1 MIHNLYFFGRKPSV
15 TSFEFHR
22 HYLEVHPFAGPRI
35 KSIQRYVQNHR
46 VHSLGG
52 NSPFDAVSEFWTEM
66 PAVLQSR
73 NEEGSKMRVADEEH
87 FIDPRHTGWMA
98 TTDRIVIEGNLKSGM
113 IQGIFQLTH
122 RMGMAID
129 EFRRYWV
136 EVHEPIARALPGLI
150 HYQQG
155 LEPEEA
161 YTYGDVRWD
170 GVEELWFDRL
180 EAARTALQSVEYQ
193 RSFLPDF
200 EKFCEPVWYFFSE
213 AQLVMWPGKSKDR
226 IVGEIKAKVTHGW
239 PE

>member
-52 NSPFDAVSEFWTEM
+52 NSPFDAVSEFWSAM
-66 PAVLQSR
+66 PALLQSR
-73 NEEGSKMRVADEEH
+73 HEEGSKIRVAYEEH
-87 FIDPRHTGWMA
+87 FIDPRRTAWMA
-98 TTDRIVIEGNLKSGM
+98 TTDRVVTEGNLKSGM

-129 EFRRYWV
+129 EFRRYWA
-136 EVHEPIARALPGLI
+136 EVHGPIVQSLI
-150 HYQQG
+150 HYQQC

-170 GVEELWFDRL
+170 GVEEIWFDSL
-180 EAARTALQSVEYQ
+180 ESARKTLQSVEYQ
-193 RSFLPDF
+193 RSLLPDF

-213 AQLVMWPGKSKDR
+213 AQLVMWPGKSKEQ
-226 IVGEIKAKVTHGW
+226 IVSEIRAKVAQGW
-239 PE
+239 PQ

>member
-52 NSPFDAVSEFWTEM
+52 NSPFDAVSEFWAEM
-66 PAVLQSR
+66 PAVLQSKL
-73 NEEGSKMRVADEEH
+73 EEGTKIRVADEEH

-98 TTDRIVIEGNLKSGM
+98 TTDRIVVDGNLKSDM

-129 EFRRYWV
+129 GFRRYWV
-136 EVHEPIARALPGLI
+136 EVHEPIVRSLPGLI
-150 HYQQG
+150 HYQQC

-170 GVEELWFDRL
+170 GVEEIWFDSL
-180 EAARTALQSVEYQ
+180 ESARRTLQSVEYQ

-200 EKFCEPVWYFFSE
+200 DEFCEPVWNFFSE
-213 AQLVMWPGKSKDR
+213 AQLVMWPGKGKEQ
-226 IVGEIKAKVTHGW
+226 IVREIKAKVAHGW
-239 PE
+239 PQ